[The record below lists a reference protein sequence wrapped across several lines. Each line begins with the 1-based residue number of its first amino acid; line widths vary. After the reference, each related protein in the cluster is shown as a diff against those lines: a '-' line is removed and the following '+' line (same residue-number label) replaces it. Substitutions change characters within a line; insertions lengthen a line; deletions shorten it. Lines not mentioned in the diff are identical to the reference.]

1 MQQQCWNDW
10 EVKRETEYGG
20 CWIRSGYKA
29 NSGQKQ
35 LTDYQSASAMASC
48 LVGHHWLC
56 QKTGTARNI
65 HIGRHPNLRIALS
78 VHWSSVKSY
87 LHVHQVWP
95 LLIEI
100 PNSVRV

>member
-35 LTDYQSASAMASC
+35 LTDYQSAFAMASC

-65 HIGRHPNLRIALS
+65 HIGVEGILILELLCLFIGLLSNLICMSIKFGRF
-78 VHWSSVKSY
+78 
-87 LHVHQVWP
+87 
-95 LLIEI
+95 
-100 PNSVRV
+100 